1 MPQNATPLQVIIV
14 SPDKTILETEAVRV
28 FVPGIIQELAIL
40 PHHTPL
46 YSELVKGVIKI
57 ETVNGTIKEIDI
69 DSGIIRVRQNR
80 ISIILGFDADTE
92 RLQPDNAVP
101 GN

>member
-1 MPQNATPLQVIIV
+1 MPTLTTPLQVIIV
-14 SPDKTILETEAVRV
+14 SPDKTILEAEANRV

-46 YSELVKGVIKI
+46 YSELVKGVIKV
-57 ETVNGTIKEIDI
+57 EATDGTIKEIDI

-80 ISIILGFDADTE
+80 VSIILGFDADTE
-92 RLQPDNAVP
+92 RLQPEKTAS
-101 GN
+101 

>member
-1 MPQNATPLQVIIV
+1 MPTPSTPLQVIIV
-14 SPDKTILETEAVRV
+14 SPDKTILEAEANRV

-46 YSELVKGVIKI
+46 YSELVKGVIKV
-57 ETVNGTIKEIDI
+57 EATDDTIKEIDI

-80 ISIILGFDADTE
+80 VSIILGFDADTE
-92 RLQPDNAVP
+92 RLQPEKTAT
-101 GN
+101 